1 MTNTESLELVTVD
14 PTTLLVDTNIR
25 ADLRLTKGF
34 LQSIAE
40 HGVMTPPTA
49 VRTADG
55 QLRVRTG
62 HRRTA
67 AAVHNG
73 LAAIPVLVIGDEAT
87 DDAAT
92 LDRLATQWAE
102 NEHRT
107 GLDHADKVDTVEQMS
122 LLGVPA
128 GQIAKRL
135 KTTRREVAAAVA
147 VAQNDTAR
155 SHLAERDL
163 TLDEAAA
170 FAEFSDDPDA
180 IASLEHA
187 IDTGRLAHVAQSLR
201 DRRAEHAAA
210 LEAGS
215 AYAAEGITIYTEH
228 PAYGTGPR
236 ALHSLVDADGNEAT
250 RETVPTE
257 HLAAY
262 MQGRVAYLDKETG
275 DEIDEDTIDFTAGP
289 DDEPD
294 EGLRHPDTVDINH
307 DGYRP
312 VWYCTDPTA
321 AGLRDR
327 YGRNT
332 NTATADDSDT
342 GKADRAAE
350 RRAVIDNNKA
360 WTSAETVRRAWLT
373 DLAARKGAPKGA
385 ATFIANSLAARARLF
400 DAYHVHQTRNEIL
413 GTTNATDITALIGK
427 ASEARA
433 QLLALVQVLAA
444 HEAATGKNDWR
455 TINTDTV
462 TYLRYLESLGYTLS
476 EIELRACGEEVLTD

>member
-1 MTNTESLELVTVD
+1 
-14 PTTLLVDTNIR
+14 
-25 ADLRLTKGF
+25 
-34 LQSIAE
+34 
-40 HGVMTPPTA
+40 
-49 VRTADG
+49 
-55 QLRVRTG
+55 
-62 HRRTA
+62 
-67 AAVHNG
+67 
-73 LAAIPVLVIGDEAT
+73 
-87 DDAAT
+87 
-92 LDRLATQWAE
+92 
-102 NEHRT
+102 
-107 GLDHADKVDTVEQMS
+107 
-122 LLGVPA
+122 
-128 GQIAKRL
+128 
-135 KTTRREVAAAVA
+135 
-147 VAQNDTAR
+147 
-155 SHLAERDL
+155 
-163 TLDEAAA
+163 
-170 FAEFSDDPDA
+170 
-180 IASLEHA
+180 
-187 IDTGRLAHVAQSLR
+187 
-201 DRRAEHAAA
+201 
-210 LEAGS
+210 
-215 AYAAEGITIYTEH
+215 
-228 PAYGTGPR
+228 
-236 ALHSLVDADGNEAT
+236 
-250 RETVPTE
+250 
-257 HLAAY
+257 
-262 MQGRVAYLDKETG
+262 
-275 DEIDEDTIDFTAGP
+275 
-289 DDEPD
+289 
-294 EGLRHPDTVDINH
+294 NH